1 MYKDLQRL
9 IKNSSIASAL
19 LMKIKLHRDEPL
31 KLCLLQAFEGI
42 IWMDTAF
49 MFLRWCTVNLHV
61 FR

>member
-1 MYKDLQRL
+1 MYKDFQRL

-42 IWMDTAF
+42 I
-49 MFLRWCTVNLHV
+49 
-61 FR
+61 